1 MNPLD
6 LLPLVAIA
14 AAFWLLLIR
23 PQQRR
28 RREQE
33 QLVASLAPGQRI
45 MTTAGL
51 FGTLRAIRDEM
62 VVVEVA
68 PGVELEML
76 SVAVARVVPEVD
88 DEFDLL
94 RDSSIELGAEGRGAQ
109 GIEVD
114 GIGAEDPQAS
124 PRREADGG

>member
-23 PQQRR
+23 PAQRR

-33 QLVASLAPGQRI
+33 QLVASLAAGQRI

-51 FGTLRAIRDEM
+51 FGTLTAIRDE
-62 VVVEVA
+62 VVVIEVA
-68 PGVELEML
+68 PGIEVEML
-76 SVAVARVVPEVD
+76 AVAIARIMPVEDPEDLDLSDGSSIGLGTEADITQAEDSRTTARGEVD
-88 DEFDLL
+88 
-94 RDSSIELGAEGRGAQ
+94 RG
-109 GIEVD
+109 
-114 GIGAEDPQAS
+114 
-124 PRREADGG
+124 